1 MNMCNTQSGLT
12 LCQTIPDFHDP
23 GQEPAFSPFPTM
35 FSNLSQTEIIIL
47 ATVIVCNCIQ
57 FGQGQNFIIIPPQN
71 KCFWGY
77 TGISLSVRPSVY
89 PSLCPSVYRNSFHR
103 SADGGIKSHLVTAL
117 V

>member
-47 ATVIVCNCIQ
+47 ATVIVCNCFQ
-57 FGQGQNFIIIPPQN
+57 FGQGQNFIIIPRKTN
-71 KCFWGY
+71 VSG
-77 TGISLSVRPSVY
+77 GILESARPFVH
-89 PSLCPSVYRNSFHR
+89 PCVHPCVCLCTEISFHR